1 MRREPKSTPE
11 VPPHAC
17 DISLLVLFYL
27 PTIGGRRVDSCFTL
41 RRAACHGTVGC
52 SEVPAVRQKKRERL
66 GGHSLFAFSGQR
78 AIREVLARGPV
89 ALALRE
95 IAARLGF
102 GACRRQARRMPSW
115 PHIPAYGSCE
125 RFASAAS
132 LPTPRKSTW
141 RRRSAHGPVGV
152 QPESGGYAACEN
164 GLVIQMHRFTA
175 APPGGFSKALW
186 SESFPESHRGVAA
199 GSVTLPAPASP
210 RRLRHTQWLHWS
222 AGTVR
227 PR

>member
-78 AIREVLARGPV
+78 AIREVLARGTV

-132 LPTPRKSTW
+132 
-141 RRRSAHGPVGV
+141 HGPVWV
-152 QPESGGYAACEN
+152 QPESSG
-164 GLVIQMHRFTA
+164 VWFFQMQRFTA

-210 RRLRHTQWLHWS
+210 HRLRHTRSLHWS
-222 AGTVR
+222 TDTAR